1 MVKFMPMRN
10 RANCTA
16 NRIFLPD
23 GSNFLQRSLR
33 HNVTFFWI
41 CVICI
46 LMHRTSALF
55 QIYSGKHSGFCTN
68 QLSKIWEHER
78 QSFFQK
84 LSSQKRCNSRARHV
98 LSPKKQPSQQIW
110 TRWHAT
116 ASVKPRL
123 LRCLFRES
131 GISYLQNNQSSHE
144 VVTRWHATACFKQR
158 LLRCQVSCYVISEKL
173 MSYAENVC
181 LRNMAAAI

>member
-10 RANCTA
+10 RSNCTA

-98 LSPKKQPSQQIW
+98 LYAKKTAISTNLSTVTCHCFSEAVTAALPVSRIRHISSAKQPVIPRSCC
-110 TRWHAT
+110 TMTCH
-116 ASVKPRL
+116 RL
-123 LRCLFRES
+123 LQWLFLVL
-131 GISYLQNNQSSHE
+131 SYPKS
-144 VVTRWHATACFKQR
+144 
-158 LLRCQVSCYVISEKL
+158 
-173 MSYAENVC
+173 
-181 LRNMAAAI
+181 